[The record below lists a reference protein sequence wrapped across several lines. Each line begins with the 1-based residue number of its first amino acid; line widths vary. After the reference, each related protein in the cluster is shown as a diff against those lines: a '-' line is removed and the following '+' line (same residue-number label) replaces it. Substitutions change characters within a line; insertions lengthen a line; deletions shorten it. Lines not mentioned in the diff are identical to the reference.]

1 MEGIHWKCVHNA
13 LHHQIEPAAD
23 DGRQGADDDGDSDA
37 EQRAADT
44 QNGRGARTVNE
55 VAQHIAAQI
64 IRTQQMGGRRTL
76 QLAQNAGLHHAVRH
90 GIGRDEIGKDGDEQE
105 CQQDDEAHQTQRFLL
120 GQLLEEGV
128 LLGLCPGIGMNALF
142 LIFHNRPSFIP
153 ATHAGRSTCKPDPP
167 AG

>member
-1 MEGIHWKCVHNA
+1 MSMGDTLECVHNA

-23 DGRQGADDDGDSDA
+23 DGGRGADDDGDSDA

-76 QLAQNAGLHHAVRH
+76 QLTSNAGAS
-90 GIGRDEIGKDGDEQE
+90 I
-105 CQQDDEAHQTQRFLL
+105 
-120 GQLLEEGV
+120 
-128 LLGLCPGIGMNALF
+128 P
-142 LIFHNRPSFIP
+142 PSVMGG
-153 ATHAGRSTCKPDPP
+153 AR
-167 AG
+167 